1 MRSALPL
8 VTLAAFTTLAGCPGP
23 EAPAATPSASSTAAA
38 LTSSSAPT
46 PSGSSAAAPSQ
57 SHEPGKPYTCGELSC
72 RDFDSAAAA
81 VGAILEES
89 KPALVAFGES
99 HALKGAEVPSTATRF
114 SNELLPVFKDK
125 ASALVL
131 ELWAPDP
138 KCGKEKIKEVE
149 KKQKVVTDQQAP
161 TNKNEFVVLGEKS
174 REVGIVPFLLK
185 PTCDDFDKVQKAG
198 NDPVAATLASI
209 DVITRNMKEKA
220 TTLFDETTK
229 KAPGKMVLTYGG
241 ALHNDLF
248 PKKDR
253 ESWSYAADL
262 DKLAPGKYVELDLV
276 VPEYIKDTDAW
287 KSFAWYPAYD
297 KQKMSGRVVVINVA
311 PRSYTLVFAATK
323 Q

>member
-1 MRSALPL
+1 MP
-8 VTLAAFTTLAGCPGP
+8 
-23 EAPAATPSASSTAAA
+23 
-38 LTSSSAPT
+38 
-46 PSGSSAAAPSQ
+46 
-57 SHEPGKPYTCGELSC
+57 HEVGKPYPCGALTC

-89 KPALVAFGES
+89 KPALLAFGES
-99 HALKGAEVPSTATRF
+99 HALKGADVPSTAARF
-114 SNELLPVFKDK
+114 TAELLPVFKDK

-185 PTCDDFDKVQKAG
+185 PTCDDFDKVQQAG

-209 DVITRNMKEKA
+209 DVITRNMKAKA

-241 ALHNDLF
+241 ALHNDLV

-276 VPEYIKDTDAW
+276 VPEYIKDTEAW
-287 KSFAWYPAYD
+287 QSFAWYPAYD
-297 KQKMSGRVVVINVA
+297 RQKMGGRVVVIDVA

-323 Q
+323 RVGP